1 MYYEESTTVIINL
14 TRAKRQINGRE
25 FRDACKVANSVSFW
39 ESRRVMSYAGVTQ
52 YNARE
57 SRLSRGDV
65 M

>member
-1 MYYEESTTVIINL
+1 MIINL
-14 TRAKRQINGRE
+14 TKAKRQINGRE

-39 ESRRVMSYAGVTQ
+39 DSRRVMSYAGVTQ